1 MSAAI
6 RTTLQ
11 GATGCVPKMA
21 GRAVEVGSAS
31 NATGAR
37 RRAVAA
43 RRRGASPLLSGCMP
57 GLRPDTLKARSL
69 EKHPERELNGTIGS
83 HPLKG
88 GFRGWRCAR
97 NAD

>member
-1 MSAAI
+1 VRPENGGES
-6 RTTLQ
+6 RRSWERKQ
-11 GATGCVPKMA
+11 RN
-21 GRAVEVGSAS
+21 GRQE
-31 NATGAR
+31 AR
-37 RRAVAA
+37 RR
-43 RRRGASPLLSGCMP
+43 RPEEGASPLLSGCMP